1 MGQFCVAKD
10 LHTRHRIH
18 KTFVREQVHF
28 RECSSFRVSCVSTYW
43 SVSQASICFVQ
54 RFLWSLRSRT
64 GIATRDEINVI
75 SLLGSTVA
83 TSLIKWSALHCRSP
97 RTQMR
102 LWMGRGWATHTVL
115 GEVGLTRCKGK
126 GVALILKG
134 LARCQS
140 WHWYCGWSVIT
151 EESATWKRHG
161 SSLSWKWTG
170 THASDRCVL
179 IYYSTEDVHLL
190 DFQVHSRGL
199 PRA

>member
-1 MGQFCVAKD
+1 MFEFPS
-10 LHTRHRIH
+10 
-18 KTFVREQVHF
+18 FVRVKLIG
-28 RECSSFRVSCVSTYW
+28 
-43 SVSQASICFVQ
+43 VSQRQAFALCSV
-54 RFLWSLRSRT
+54 FLWSLRSRT
-64 GIATRDEINVI
+64 GIATRNEINVI

-134 LARCQS
+134 LAGCQS

-190 DFQVHSRGL
+190 DFQVHSHGL